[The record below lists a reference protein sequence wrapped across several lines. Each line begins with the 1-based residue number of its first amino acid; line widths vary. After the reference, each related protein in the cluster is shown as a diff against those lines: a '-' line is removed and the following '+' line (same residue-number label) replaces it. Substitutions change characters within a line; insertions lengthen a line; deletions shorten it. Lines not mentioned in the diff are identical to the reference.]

1 MFFLIFFVFCIF
13 LFLLINFEYT
23 MIYTNITLIIYHLP
37 NWSKEWLHLLFL
49 WNLHQFLTFQWYQ
62 WFQTHWNRSTYL
74 KIIIINLF
82 LPVIFGAR
90 SRLLLVCSK
99 LALTFL
105 KIMGPNYYFYSALDN
120 LMNYS
125 KFSLTFK
132 ASRLM
137 SMSTYYSTFLFYG
150 YYCYY

>member
-1 MFFLIFFVFCIF
+1 MFLFFFIF

-23 MIYTNITLIIYHLP
+23 IIYTIITLIIYHPP

-49 WNLHQFLTFQWYQ
+49 WNLHQILTFQWYQ
-62 WFQTHWNRSTYL
+62 WFRTHWNQSTYL
-74 KIIIINLF
+74 KIIIVYLF

-105 KIMGPNYYFYSALDN
+105 KIMGPNYYFYSALVN
-120 LMNYS
+120 LTNNS

-150 YYCYY
+150 YYGYY